1 MNAITRIARAMTITA
16 GLALLGTAV
25 LVSVEVVV
33 RRFFMISFNAGSE
46 ISSYVLGIVASWGLA
61 YTLLLRGHV
70 RVDALVRLFPEK
82 VRAWVD
88 LLALIGLG
96 LVGLLLLSQ
105 AFVTFQASLSM
116 NAHSMTPLQVPLW
129 IPQGLWVTG
138 LAFFVVVLGILAV
151 QATGALLKGDYRK
164 SRQLIGIQGVED
176 EAAEALA
183 DVRAI
188 IAAPN
193 AEPRP

>member
-1 MNAITRIARAMTITA
+1 MIPFLTRVARLATVSA
-16 GLALLGTAV
+16 GFGLLATAV

-33 RRFFMISFNAGSE
+33 RRMFLISFNAGSE
-46 ISSYVLGIVASWGLA
+46 LSSYVLGIVASWGLS

-70 RVDALVRLFPEK
+70 RVDALVRHFPE
-82 VRAWVD
+82 RIRSWID
-88 LLALIGLG
+88 LFAILGLG
-96 LVGLLLLSQ
+96 VVAALLLIQ
-105 AFVTFQASLSM
+105 GYTTFAASWAL

-129 IPQGLWVTG
+129 IPQGLWVLG
-138 LAFFVVVLGILAV
+138 LAFFLVTLVAIAAS
-151 QATGALLKGDYRK
+151 ATSALIRADYRR

-188 IAAPN
+188 TETEEA
-193 AEPRP
+193 RK